1 MICFVCYRGKRTP
14 TTIPQETPK
23 KTKLNVLIEDM
34 VDPIPSVEESPPNSP
49 SLLQNNNSSEFD
61 DCLVSMGGTITPKS
75 EEIGFESIEVKM
87 ESDQSNMLHKC
98 GGSGPNDH
106 STVTDLAGTVSSN
119 LETRSNMGKMCS
131 ATQTEVPVFK
141 VKKEEP
147 QSQNEGE
154 RIQNEVDNLG
164 NSFCV
169 KQQLSEQENHDRT
182 HGDNPETLKIS
193 KVVRQFF
200 QGFNANGS
208 TSRSFPQPCLDMAEP
223 QEKQQPLQVA
233 LQTAAQERD
242 SLKEQVQALTVQL
255 QETQDRLTEVM
266 NSTVKKD
273 SPQFS
278 QTEDG
283 KDYKHLFIKVK
294 QKIDELIKDN
304 TISLTTTLAEPSA
317 VQEEEKDFYDIVQ
330 PVEFLIQELKQRNKE
345 KDELCSQVSRTDNG
359 ICNILT
365 WKLCLG
371 VLEHMY
377 WHMKYF
383 QKY

>member
-1 MICFVCYRGKRTP
+1 MICVVCYRGKRTP

-23 KTKLNVLIEDM
+23 KPKLNVLIEDM

-49 SLLQNNNSSEFD
+49 SLLQNNNSHEFD
-61 DCLVSMGGTITPKS
+61 DGLVIMGGTITPKS
-75 EEIGFESIEVKM
+75 EETGFESIEVKM
-87 ESDQSNMLHKC
+87 ESDQNSMLHKC
-98 GGSGPNDH
+98 GGSGPHDD
-106 STVTDLAGTVSSN
+106 STVTDFAGTVSSN
-119 LETRSNMGKMCS
+119 LETRSNMGKMCN
-131 ATQTEVPVFK
+131 ATQTELFK
-141 VKKEEP
+141 VKEEEP
-147 QSQNEGE
+147 QSQHEGE
-154 RIQNEVDNLG
+154 RIQNEADNLG
-164 NSFCV
+164 NGVCV
-169 KQQLSEQENHDRT
+169 KQQMSEQENHDRT

-200 QGFNANGS
+200 KGFNANGS
-208 TSRSFPQPCLDMAEP
+208 TSRSFPQHCLSMAEP
-223 QEKQQPLQVA
+223 QETQHPLQVA

-255 QETQDRLTEVM
+255 QETQDRLTKAM
-266 NSTVKKD
+266 DSAVKKE

-304 TISLTTTLAEPSA
+304 TFSLTTTLAEPSA

-359 ICNILT
+359 VYNLLA

-377 WHMKYF
+377 WHMNYF

>member
-23 KTKLNVLIEDM
+23 KPKLNVLIEDM
-34 VDPIPSVEESPPNSP
+34 VDPIPSVENSPPNSP

-61 DCLVSMGGTITPKS
+61 DGLVIMGGTITPKS
-75 EEIGFESIEVKM
+75 EEIGIESIEVEM

-98 GGSGPNDH
+98 GGSGPHDD

-119 LETRSNMGKMCS
+119 LEARSNTVKMCN

-141 VKKEEP
+141 VKKEP
-147 QSQNEGE
+147 HSQNEGE

-200 QGFNANGS
+200 KGYTANGG
-208 TSRSFPQPCLDMAEP
+208 TPRSFPQHCLNMAET
-223 QEKQQPLQVA
+223 QEKQHQLQVA
-233 LQTAAQERD
+233 LQTAEQERD

-255 QETQDRLTEVM
+255 QETQDRLTKAM
-266 NSTVKKD
+266 DSAVKKD
-273 SPQFS
+273 SPQVS

-304 TISLTTTLAEPSA
+304 TFSLTATLAEPSA

-345 KDELCSQVSRTDNG
+345 NDELCSQVSRTGND
-359 ICNILT
+359 ICNLLT

-371 VLEHMY
+371 VLEHVY
-377 WHMKYF
+377 WHMNCF
-383 QKY
+383 QKH

>member
-1 MICFVCYRGKRTP
+1 MICLVWYRGKRTP

-23 KTKLNVLIEDM
+23 KPKLNVLIEDM

-61 DCLVSMGGTITPKS
+61 DDLVVMGGTITPKS

-87 ESDQSNMLHKC
+87 ESDQSSMLHKC
-98 GGSGPNDH
+98 GGSGPRDD
-106 STVTDLAGTVSSN
+106 STVTDLAETVSSN
-119 LETRSNMGKMCS
+119 LETRSNMGKMCN
-131 ATQTEVPVFK
+131 ATQTEVFK

-169 KQQLSEQENHDRT
+169 KQQLSEQDDHDRT
-182 HGDNPETLKIS
+182 HGDNPETLKIR
-193 KVVRQFF
+193 KVVGQFF
-200 QGFNANGS
+200 KGFNANRS
-208 TSRSFPQPCLDMAEP
+208 TSSSFPQHCLNMAEP
-223 QEKQQPLQVA
+223 EEKQHPLQVS
-233 LQTAAQERD
+233 LQTVAQERD

-255 QETQDRLTEVM
+255 QETQNRLTEVM
-266 NSTVKKD
+266 DSAVKKD

-283 KDYKHLFIKVK
+283 KDYKHLFMKVK
-294 QKIDELIKDN
+294 QKIDELFKDN
-304 TISLTTTLAEPSA
+304 TFSLTTTLAEPSA

-345 KDELCSQVSRTDNG
+345 KDELCSQVSRTYNG
-359 ICNILT
+359 ICNLLT

-371 VLEHMY
+371 VLKHMY
-377 WHMKYF
+377 WHMNYF
-383 QKY
+383 Q